1 VAPEYFAQGVLVAR
15 YIEPTPRFI
24 YVDDFG
30 GTVEL
35 TLGAD
40 FAAYRWPPATLE
52 EVETVARVG
61 LGND

>member
-1 VAPEYFAQGVLVAR
+1 MAR